1 MTNKFIYNDNLDD
14 IALNQLS
21 QFEEAE
27 QKSLDAPTYRRE
39 QLDSRDLEILID
51 CLEAGA
57 EAYESDSEDDE
68 DTKDAVARITRMIT
82 MFEED

>member
-14 IALNQLS
+14 IALNQLA

-57 EAYESDSEDDE
+57 EAYEADKEDDE
-68 DTKDAVARITRMIT
+68 TAEDAVARIARMIT

>member
-14 IALNQLS
+14 IALNQLA
-21 QFEEAE
+21 QFEETE
-27 QKSLDAPTYRRE
+27 KTSLDEPTYKRLP
-39 QLDSRDLEILID
+39 LDSRDLEILID

-57 EAYESDSEDDE
+57 EAYEDDADASE
-68 DTKDAVARITRMIT
+68 RIAKIIA